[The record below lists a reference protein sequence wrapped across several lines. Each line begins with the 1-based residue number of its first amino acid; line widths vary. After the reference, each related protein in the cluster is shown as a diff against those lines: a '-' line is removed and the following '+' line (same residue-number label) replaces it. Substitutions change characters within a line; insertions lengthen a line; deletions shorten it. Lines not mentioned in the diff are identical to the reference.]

1 MPGVA
6 PSGGGPPELPW
17 PVRLED
23 ATVAT
28 LSVTIAERT
37 LLFDTTHFAG
47 TYGGGRLDL
56 EQVTTTW
63 GDAAFAADASF
74 ELRDGIDFDVAG
86 DWSAPLAGVASN
98 GTVTLT
104 GTWPELRIHHELA
117 TPFAATSDG
126 TLSFEGPFNVDLVSE
141 WQSLAWPGVDEVTS
155 DSGRLTLIGTLD
167 EYRYDGAG
175 VLRILDRDASF
186 TAEGTGDRLELAV
199 ARLDLAT
206 PTPQGGGSLRGTG
219 TVSLAN
225 RTADLAVTAN
235 GFDPAWLTAAWS
247 GRLDGTTALRAA
259 LLPQP
264 NAALDAIDLRGTL
277 RGYPVT
283 LRGAAAFPEPGSVR
297 LDALRLESEANYV
310 VLTGALDRA
319 SLELTV
325 DAELEQLDL
334 LVPDVGGALTA
345 DLTLG
350 GTWQQPHGRG
360 RIALRNLS
368 FAGATLG
375 SLDANGELGLAP
387 GARVALTVEGAD
399 GARGPVRVADM
410 RVAIDGTTAAH
421 TLRIDAADADWS
433 STITATGGFTD
444 GVWRGVADRVDI
456 EEEVLGP
463 WRLESP
469 TAVALGR
476 GFATLANSCL
486 LHVSNARW
494 CTELDLRGKPED
506 RLVVSGQNFDLA
518 SLGPLLP
525 PTRAVERHLPVL
537 GLAGRSH
544 GRAARRARV
553 DGGNDAS
560 THPVRRRASVRHRA
574 RASSGQHDA
583 DGGPRRS
590 RGDGAQQRRRQ
601 RRVARGDRRCPC
613 ARLDDPGRSAC
624 RVAGSRLPRLAIS
637 GARAGV
643 RRSVRR
649 PRHRRH
655 CERADRRRPRG
666 VVERPHQ
673 RAGVGARRRHDRSHG
688 RRATTDA
695 CCRSTPRAMQAT
707 AC

>member
-1 MPGVA
+1 M
-6 PSGGGPPELPW
+6 
-17 PVRLED
+17 
-23 ATVAT
+23 
-28 LSVTIAERT
+28 
-37 LLFDTTHFAG
+37 
-47 TYGGGRLDL
+47 
-56 EQVTTTW
+56 
-63 GDAAFAADASF
+63 
-74 ELRDGIDFDVAG
+74 
-86 DWSAPLAGVASN
+86 
-98 GTVTLT
+98 
-104 GTWPELRIHHELA
+104 
-117 TPFAATSDG
+117 
-126 TLSFEGPFNVDLVSE
+126 
-141 WQSLAWPGVDEVTS
+141 
-155 DSGRLTLIGTLD
+155 
-167 EYRYDGAG
+167 
-175 VLRILDRDASF
+175 
-186 TAEGTGDRLELAV
+186 
-199 ARLDLAT
+199 
-206 PTPQGGGSLRGTG
+206 
-219 TVSLAN
+219 
-225 RTADLAVTAN
+225 
-235 GFDPAWLTAAWS
+235 
-247 GRLDGTTALRAA
+247 
-259 LLPQP
+259 
-264 NAALDAIDLRGTL
+264 
-277 RGYPVT
+277 T

-325 DAELEQLDL
+325 DAELEKLDL

-360 RIALRNLS
+360 RVGLRNLS

-410 RVAIDGTTAAH
+410 RVAIEGTTAAH

-525 PTRAVERHLPVL
+525 PTLQLSGIYQFSGSLVDLTGEPRGALALTGGTTQARILFGDEQAFATELAQAQASMTL
-537 GLAGRSH
+537 MAGRADL
-544 GRAARRARV
+544 AA
-553 DGGNDAS
+553 
-560 THPVRRRASVRHRA
+560 TVRSN
-574 RASSGQHDA
+574 G
-583 DGGPRRS
+583 
-590 RGDGAQQRRRQ
+590 RRQ

-624 RVAGSRLPRLAIS
+624 RVAGSRLPRLAIA

-673 RAGVGARRRHDRSHG
+673 RAGLGARRRHDRSHG

-707 AC
+707 EC